1 MADSFYFLSTKR
13 WFIGRINTWRSP
25 EYSRSFRLQ
34 EFWWKRNVKHSN
46 SESFI
51 VSEFSSSES
60 RHKRRKTLAE
70 SEARKKI
77 WIISGRVK
85 SKGQINGF
93 KKNGCGGNKGGEGG
107 KKSTNTPPKSFM
119 FKMFFRGINLFS

>member
-1 MADSFYFLSTKR
+1 MKIVRVFNIIPVTRVLVK
-13 WFIGRINTWRSP
+13 
-25 EYSRSFRLQ
+25 E
-34 EFWWKRNVKHSN
+34 KRNVKHSN

-51 VSEFSSSES
+51 VSEFSSPES
-60 RHKRRKTLAE
+60 RHKRRKTLVE

-93 KKNGCGGNKGGEGG
+93 KINGCGGSKGGEGG
-107 KKSTNTPPKSFM
+107 KKSTNTPPKSFT
-119 FKMFFRGINLFS
+119 FKMFFRDINLFS